1 MAIVPCQLAIKKIN
15 LVNKNENNYLK
26 YSTLGLQMVAFVVV
40 FTFIGRFLDQFFQ
53 FQFPVFTLILI
64 MIGLFGALYY
74 MIKKLK

>member
-1 MAIVPCQLAIKKIN
+1 MAIVPCLLAIKKIN